1 MIKPLFILFNAVEN
15 FFSKK
20 FFSVYLEI
28 KKQTDA
34 PNEEA
39 KAIKSNA
46 SKNEKIAPIKI
57 EKAAAKGRDKT
68 AKSVSSKPNLPRTE
82 PALFTLDGT
91 GLESITQDF
100 DAKMYTIQ
108 LVSIFSFYF
117 SSKFF
122 V

>member
-57 EKAAAKGRDKT
+57 EKAAAKGRDKAT
-68 AKSVSSKPNLPRTE
+68 IKKITEKKIKADNNYNFFELNLLHVCRW
-82 PALFTLDGT
+82 
-91 GLESITQDF
+91 S
-100 DAKMYTIQ
+100 
-108 LVSIFSFYF
+108 
-117 SSKFF
+117 
-122 V
+122 

>member
-1 MIKPLFILFNAVEN
+1 MLITKKGKIGTNLTKNKQNIPFLIKPLFILFNAVAN

-57 EKAAAKGRDKT
+57 EKAAAKGRDK
-68 AKSVSSKPNLPRTE
+68 AAIKK
-82 PALFTLDGT
+82 
-91 GLESITQDF
+91 
-100 DAKMYTIQ
+100 
-108 LVSIFSFYF
+108 
-117 SSKFF
+117 
-122 V
+122 